1 MKPQELRK
9 KSKEE
14 LEKILK
20 EKREHLQ
27 KLKFDLSLGKLKN
40 VKEIG
45 QTKKD
50 IARIL
55 TILSELKNNPLRK
68 EENIKNRGFLKS
80 EPEAQKGA
88 RAKARERA
96 SD

>member
-1 MKPQELRK
+1 MKAQELRK

-55 TILSELKNNPLRK
+55 TILR
-68 EENIKNRGFLKS
+68 
-80 EPEAQKGA
+80 QK
-88 RAKARERA
+88 
-96 SD
+96 